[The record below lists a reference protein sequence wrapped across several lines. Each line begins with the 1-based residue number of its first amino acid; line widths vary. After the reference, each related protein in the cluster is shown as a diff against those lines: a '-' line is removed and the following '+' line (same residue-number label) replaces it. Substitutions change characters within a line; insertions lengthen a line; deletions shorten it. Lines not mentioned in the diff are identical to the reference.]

1 MTVIAT
7 GLTSEMLSKKYCYDA
22 IMLYLREGET
32 TEAMLKKF
40 GGNLDKT
47 IIFLRERSYEGM
59 EIVERKPKPIVKK
72 KVEPKEEP
80 NILDPMYDPVI
91 EVVDDKSK
99 SSASKKKKPSAPKGK
114 SKPSG
119 KQEELF

>member
-22 IMLYLREGET
+22 ILLYLRKGET
-32 TEAMLKKF
+32 TEAMIKKF

-59 EIVERKPKPIVKK
+59 EIVGRKPKPVVKK
-72 KVEPKEEP
+72 IIEPKVEP
-80 NILDPMYDPVI
+80 NILDPIYDPK
-91 EVVDDKSK
+91 DDDIMVTGKK
-99 SSASKKKKPSAPKGK
+99 SSANKKKSSIKSSDKPKDQK
-114 SKPSG
+114 
-119 KQEELF
+119 ELF